1 MWLGGCGDGRLDYEL
16 VLLMD
21 LINFAL
27 LSFLEFGHFDTFPD
41 GVRGGLKIKIK
52 VHLSPVGGSRG

>member
-27 LSFLEFGHFDTFPD
+27 LSFLEFGNFDTFPD
-41 GVRGGLKIKIK
+41 GVRGG
-52 VHLSPVGGSRG
+52 